1 MHLLSHPSS
10 SILDIQEQLLGED
23 IMGTTISTNLRSQ
36 QQDSPMASLLVVRL
50 RVVIMLLRMGFS
62 IPRSIISHSFP
73 NRLNQEQIQ
82 EYLSSR
88 KTH

>member
-36 QQDSPMASLLVVRL
+36 QQDSPMASLLVVR
-50 RVVIMLLRMGFS
+50 VVIMLLRMGFL
-62 IPRSIISHSFP
+62 IPRFIISHSFP